1 MGRARHNS
9 TSRAV
14 NAQMHHALAGTMQN
28 GMPPHCL
35 SMQCTSTV
43 LRRKNEKVEERRQR
57 RETNRDTGIREP
69 GIRADSC
76 ARVERLVERSG
87 TQASQRNLELI
98 PPSPSGTRHGLVG
111 SVSQS

>member
-1 MGRARHNS
+1 MGRARGHWFS
-9 TSRAV
+9 RVTTSLL
-14 NAQMHHALAGTMQN
+14 HHALASTMQN
-28 GMPPHCL
+28 GMPPHGL
-35 SMQCTSTV
+35 SMQCTSIV

-111 SVSQS
+111 SVSQR